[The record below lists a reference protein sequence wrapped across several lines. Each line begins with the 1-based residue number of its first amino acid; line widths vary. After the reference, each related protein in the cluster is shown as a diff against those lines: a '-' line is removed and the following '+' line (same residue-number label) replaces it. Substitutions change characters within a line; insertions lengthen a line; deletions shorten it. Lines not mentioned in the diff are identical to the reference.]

1 MMGAKPET
9 AFGPAG
15 LGDLYV
21 TSTSPRSRNRTLG
34 EMLGSGLRLE
44 DALGEMVMVAEGV
57 RAARMFAGRAAEV
70 GCEVPFIDALCALLD
85 GDLGAEECVRRM
97 VESLV

>member
-1 MMGAKPET
+1 MGASTDT

-34 EMLGSGLRLE
+34 EKLGEGKSLQ
-44 DALGEMVMVAEGV
+44 DALDKMTMVAEGFEQ
-57 RAARMFAGRAAEV
+57 R
-70 GCEVPFIDALCALLD
+70 
-85 GDLGAEECVRRM
+85 ECLIKRR
-97 VESLV
+97 